1 MLESRLGGSK
11 PSDDVFRTKNGG
23 FYNQLWENGCRIRT
37 KIKSYSMSRL
47 GGPIMPCLRQN
58 VVEYGVVA
66 KKYSACLYRLR
77 FGLRAGADAEFIFS
91 PYIAIQQN
99 LSLYMPTG
107 ADIRLLLL
115 AVL

>member
-1 MLESRLGGSK
+1 MYSAQKTADSTTSYGKTVVESGG
-11 PSDDVFRTKNGG
+11 
-23 FYNQLWENGCRIRT
+23 

-47 GGPIMPCLRQN
+47 GGPIMPCFAAECCRIWRGSQKIQRAPISS
-58 VVEYGVVA
+58 VV
-66 KKYSACLYRLR
+66 RL
-77 FGLRAGADAEFIFS
+77 APGADAEFIFS